1 LKILIN
7 KLIGIIVKMYTNV
20 KNKGV
25 TINPKKKPNFIHNF
39 KGYKKTLEKKIVKV
53 KNVVEVKRRLILKV
67 FK

>member
-1 LKILIN
+1 
-7 KLIGIIVKMYTNV
+7 MYTNV